1 MAEPHHD
8 AVAQS
13 RPAHQYTQS
22 NRIIP
27 GSAAATTTVSWSLL
41 STLENAPAATIEEF
55 DPVSSSSSTGW
66 VAIRAGVSGMAATA

>member
-1 MAEPHHD
+1 MTEPFHD
-8 AVAQS
+8 AVAPE
-13 RPAHQYTQS
+13 PAHQYTQS

-27 GSAAATTTVSWSLL
+27 GSAAATTTASWSLL
-41 STLENAPAATIEEF
+41 PTPENAPAATIEEF